1 MESFERRSE
10 QDLVSAWDRIVEKLA
25 ISFPLLFV
33 GHPAPNFDWNV
44 KATGAELLCQLDIFR
59 VMAKDNDAHSGT
71 FTGFDQACLLR
82 TNPVQI

>member
-1 MESFERRSE
+1 
-10 QDLVSAWDRIVEKLA
+10 
-25 ISFPLLFV
+25 V
-33 GHPAPNFDWNV
+33 GHLAPNFDWNV